1 MASKFFVFF
10 LTCLL
15 VGTNGQRI
23 YLKSSSS
30 VPQKNVFFSVNV
42 GQAVTL
48 ECSSENQN
56 SRRIFWY
63 KQSLGKNPEL
73 ISSFYVYDTEVTFYG
88 EFKNNPR
95 FILDMENQNHHLQ
108 IFNLQFSDS
117 ATYNCVSHGSYTLTF
132 LKSYT
137 IHVKDASFYLRE
149 SVDLLSM
156 QEAAW
161 TRDSVTLN
169 CTVHTGSCD
178 GEHRV
183 YWFKDSE
190 DSHPGLI
197 YTDGGRNDQC
207 ERNNNTKTH
216 SCFYELPIENLNDS
230 HVRIYCAVVSC
241 GHILFGKMDLKGELY
256 VLVVFLL
263 FLLWRINKRNNCTS
277 TGTQTYFTAENKDT
291 ESLHYAAMN
300 VKRSNR
306 SRRQKNDI
314 NTECV
319 YTSVRQ
325 QI

>member
-1 MASKFFVFF
+1 FSPHSFSIVFLFCLRPSGYSFF
-10 LTCLL
+10 
-15 VGTNGQRI
+15 NP
-23 YLKSSSS
+23 S
-30 VPQKNVFFSVNV
+30 KNVFFSVNV

-48 ECSSENQN
+48 ECSYESQN
-56 SRRIFWY
+56 SRRVFWY

-73 ISSFYVYDTEVTFYG
+73 ISSFYVHDTQVTFYG

-95 FILDMENQNHHLQ
+95 FLLDMENQNHHLK
-108 IFNLQFSDS
+108 IFNMLFSDL
-117 ATYNCVSHGSYTLTF
+117 ATYNCVSYESYKLKF

-149 SVDLLSM
+149 SVDFSSM

-216 SCFYELPIENLNDS
+216 SCFYELPMENLDDS

-241 GHILFGKMDLKGELY
+241 GHILFGKMDLKVLFIYFYFFLVPDSAVPLNSVILHTLVGLLTIMS

-263 FLLWRINKRNNCTS
+263 FLLSRI
-277 TGTQTYFTAENKDT
+277 
-291 ESLHYAAMN
+291 
-300 VKRSNR
+300 
-306 SRRQKNDI
+306 QKNDI